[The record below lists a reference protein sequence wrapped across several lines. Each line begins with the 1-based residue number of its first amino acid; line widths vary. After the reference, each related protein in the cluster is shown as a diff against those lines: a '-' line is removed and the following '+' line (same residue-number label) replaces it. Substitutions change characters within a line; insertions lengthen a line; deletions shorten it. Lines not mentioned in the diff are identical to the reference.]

1 MEEIRTLTGTSTD
14 SLFTAWAEAF
24 RDYEPTRNKPQLNKM
39 LHRRGYV
46 PELSFGAFDG
56 DQLVGFTLNGLGPFE
71 GKRTVYDTGTGT
83 IPAYRGRGLAA
94 KIFMSSLPFLK
105 QYGAE
110 QYLLEVLQH
119 NVKAISVYSN
129 LGFRVNREFNYFVQD
144 GPSVQPVKKIIS
156 NTITIVETSVTE
168 KETMKRFWDFIPSW
182 QNSFDAISRN
192 ANDFIILGAFENK
205 QLRGYGIIEPGTGD
219 IPQIAVDKAFRRK
232 GIGTGI
238 LTELLRYNKHR
249 SIQVI
254 NTDTSCEPITA
265 FLECNG
271 MQKRGMQFEM
281 VKDL

>member
-1 MEEIRTLTGTSTD
+1 
-14 SLFTAWAEAF
+14 
-24 RDYEPTRNKPQLNKM
+24 
-39 LHRRGYV
+39 
-46 PELSFGAFDG
+46 
-56 DQLVGFTLNGLGPFE
+56 
-71 GKRTVYDTGTGT
+71 
-83 IPAYRGRGLAA
+83 
-94 KIFMSSLPFLK
+94 MSSLPFLK